1 MMKTWYSVKKC
12 ISTILWQLMMT
23 SDDVINLDT
32 WPVCVLHSINWYL
45 VTLVKMNRRHGLIYK
60 FSTFCHICN
69 LRNREVVSFTHNFLT
84 LFMDFLHMRSNATE
98 CHFGSKRMLGTL
110 LQTPQSILTVS
121 SFHRASQSNPT
132 KHHIVVKE
140 ILQER
145 AINCLKNV
153 RIWSFSG
160 PYFPEFGLNADQK
173 KLRIRTL
180 FTQCKLPEGLKDL
193 TRLTKK

>member
-1 MMKTWYSVKKC
+1 
-12 ISTILWQLMMT
+12 
-23 SDDVINLDT
+23 
-32 WPVCVLHSINWYL
+32 
-45 VTLVKMNRRHGLIYK
+45 
-60 FSTFCHICN
+60 
-69 LRNREVVSFTHNFLT
+69 
-84 LFMDFLHMRSNATE
+84 MRSNATE
-98 CHFGSKRMLGTL
+98 CHFGSKRMLGAL

-121 SFHRASQSNPT
+121 SLHRASQSKPT

-193 TRLTKK
+193 TRLTKNLFFVCIVVFYP